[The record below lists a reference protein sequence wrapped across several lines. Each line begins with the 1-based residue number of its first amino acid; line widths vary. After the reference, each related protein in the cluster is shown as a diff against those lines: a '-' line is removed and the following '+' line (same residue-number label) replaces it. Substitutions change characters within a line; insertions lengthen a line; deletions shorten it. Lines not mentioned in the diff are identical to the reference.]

1 MLHKAFD
8 GVKTSCWEAKG
19 KIFNVNMTR
28 KRSHMQAHM
37 YFSEGVDESDVVLI
51 ILHSKGSRQDKI
63 VLETKI

>member
-1 MLHKAFD
+1 
-8 GVKTSCWEAKG
+8 
-19 KIFNVNMTR
+19 
-28 KRSHMQAHM
+28 MQARM